1 MNEDY
6 NFIEIDE
13 YKLDEACMSQSK
25 HYMEWALK
33 LADAQFNADE
43 AKAQLELIEV
53 ELARDIRNHPGQ
65 FDVKRVTDKAVA
77 ETVKSHKSYQKGLT
91 KLHQKTRRVG
101 RIKAVVNALDHRKKM
116 IEAMVFLRGQN
127 YYSEPDPNRRDR
139 IKDRKR
145 QLKEQ
150 KFQERLTTTKPRK

>member
-1 MNEDY
+1 MKEDY

-13 YKLDEACMSQSK
+13 HRLDEACVSQSK

-43 AKAQLELIEV
+43 AKARLELIEV
-53 ELARDIRNHPGQ
+53 ELARNVRNNPAQ
-65 FDVKRVTDKAVA
+65 FDVKRITDKAVA
-77 ETVKSHKSYQKGLT
+77 ETVKSHKAYQKGLLL
-91 KLHQKTRRVG
+91 LHKKVRRVG

-127 YYSEPDPNRRDR
+127 YFSDPDPFKKERVRNR
-139 IKDRKR
+139 KLEHHL
-145 QLKEQ
+145 QV
-150 KFQERLTTTKPRK
+150 TKPRK